1 MIGPASMIVTGM
13 LFAGM
18 DLKSIFTNKKVY
30 FISNFSG

>member
-18 DLKSIFTNKKVY
+18 DLKQIFVIKK
-30 FISNFSG
+30 FILSLFFG